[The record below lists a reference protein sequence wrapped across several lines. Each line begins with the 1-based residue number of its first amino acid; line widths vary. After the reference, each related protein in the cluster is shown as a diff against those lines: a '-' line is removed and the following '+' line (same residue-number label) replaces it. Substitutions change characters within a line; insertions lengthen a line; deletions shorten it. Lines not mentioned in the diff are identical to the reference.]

1 MKISSL
7 FGQAGA
13 DTLPWAV
20 SRPKLL
26 DSMNNEEIGP
36 WVGLFI
42 HGFRL
47 RFISLDQVMGSGLLF
62 VVSFGICL
70 KYVREINF
78 ISISIS
84 IFEMFL
90 N

>member
-26 DSMNNEEIGP
+26 DSMNKEEIGP
-36 WVGLFI
+36 WVGLCI
-42 HGFRL
+42 HGCRL
-47 RFISLDQVMGSGLLF
+47 RFISLDQVMGSGSLF
-62 VVSFGICL
+62 VISFGICL
-70 KYVREINF
+70 KYAREINF